1 MKIFVSLLRLLKW
14 DVAVL
19 LLLLLVG
26 FSMDDSAAWCSQ
38 ESRSGGEAAS
48 MPTSPSEPTTQLH
61 THHPARWERQV
72 QDAFEPKGVAKI
84 VTVADRLALET
95 YCAGIHTIYVH
106 DSPNLDLRDYVGK
119 FVRVRYH
126 YSKALRHNIRCV
138 RAPCGPIEEVGIVIE
153 SIVDTAVS
161 EEEQARYTTT
171 CPEVP

>member
-1 MKIFVSLLRLLKW
+1 MKIPVTLLRPMKW
-14 DVAVL
+14 VVVTL

-26 FSMDDSAAWCSQ
+26 FSSDDGAAWCSQ
-38 ESRSGGEAAS
+38 GPRRGGEAAS
-48 MPTSPSEPTTQLH
+48 MPTSPSEPTTQRH

-95 YCAGIHTIYVH
+95 YCAGIHTIYIH
-106 DSPNLDLRDYVGK
+106 DSPNLALRNYAGK

-126 YSKALRHNIRCV
+126 YSTVLRHNIRCV
-138 RAPCGPIEEVGIVIE
+138 RAPCGPIEETGIVIE
-153 SIVDTAVS
+153 SITDTVVS